1 MADIAM
7 LGIGVDSRPV
17 VQGKKD
23 LDDFS
28 TSGAKAEKSTGGF
41 RAAMEKLLGS
51 LTRIERVLA
60 SSEKHL
66 SVIASSSTAAQK
78 AVDALGAANQNAAK
92 KVDELAV
99 ANTGAAAAID
109 KAETAATTAAIAVE
123 KTENATTGAGKA
135 AQEFGGKAEAAG
147 KKAEAANDSAARS
160 AEKVSTSYGKWEA
173 MATRVSRA
181 VGLIAGALATNA
193 LFGYADAWS
202 DMQSR
207 VGAAIKD
214 MDAAPAMMQRIVD
227 IANASYSPLSQTVEI
242 YGRNVAVLSALGRTA
257 TEAADFTEA
266 LNHALVTTATKGQDA
281 DVVLNALSRSIAIG
295 GLRSMEFETIMS
307 RSPRVL
313 EAIASELGTNITQ
326 LRALAQQGKVTGDV
340 IVNALINNL
349 EALRAEAGEMPAT
362 IGDAFTRLTTNL
374 TAFIGQMDQATG
386 ASQRISD
393 AIMLLANNIDV
404 IARVAAVA
412 GVALLTAFAPALL
425 ASMASGFVALGTAGV
440 AAISAITAAI
450 AANPIGAIAVAL
462 TTAVTAAYL
471 FRDEIKQAIGVDV
484 IGIVKTAANYI
495 IGSFVAAY
503 EDIKFV
509 WGNFGNIMGAAVIGG
524 VNIAIKALNSL
535 AASAKVVMNDLIGA
549 MNMIPGVNIGT
560 FDVSSDAIGQIENPY
575 AKRLE
580 GAVSERNA
588 AIQSALSRDYIGE
601 LGEIVFGT
609 KSATEATDAMT
620 SAIKAANDNLSQTE
634 GAAGK
639 AAKGIK
645 DVKQEADKAAES
657 ALKFGADLVK
667 GFVSDL
673 RSGLEQ
679 GKGFWKS
686 FGDAAMNVLDK
697 IVDKLLNNVIDALF
711 QVNSVGSRGGGGG
724 GFLGGILGG
733 IGRLFGF
740 ASGGYTGPG
749 AASQPAGIV
758 HAGEYVM
765 SKSAVDRLGVGYL
778 DALHNAAKGYQMGGY
793 VRSHA
798 PANINMRGYQPGG
811 YVRDAAPMPAP
822 QVNVEQHFH
831 IDGAVSSKDVQQM
844 VRAGATE
851 AVDTVKRSL
860 SGWQHQIA
868 RDGAVA

>member
-1 MADIAM
+1 MIDVAT
-7 LGIGVDSRPV
+7 LGLAVKFDQIDRASGS
-17 VQGKKD
+17 
-23 LDDFS
+23 LDKF
-28 TSGAKAEKSTGGF
+28 SGAADRAEKSAQGMGKGAES
-41 RAAMEKLLGS
+41 AARK
-51 LTRIERVLA
+51 
-60 SSEKHL
+60 
-66 SVIASSSTAAQK
+66 
-78 AVDALGAANQNAAK
+78 
-92 KVDELAV
+92 
-99 ANTGAAAAID
+99 AAAA
-109 KAETAATTAAIAVE
+109 
-123 KTENATTGAGKA
+123 
-135 AQEFGGKAEAAG
+135 
-147 KKAEAANDSAARS
+147 NDNAARS
-160 AEKVSTSYGKWEA
+160 ADKAAAAYGKWYTVA
-173 MATRVSRA
+173 LRMARA
-181 VGLIAGALATNA
+181 LGAIGGTLATA
-193 LFGYADAWS
+193 AVFRYADAWS

-214 MDAAPAMMQRIVD
+214 MEAAPALMQRMVD
-227 IANASYSPLSQTVEI
+227 IANASYSPLDQTVEV
-242 YGRNVAVLSALGRTA
+242 YSRNVAVLRDLGKGA

-266 LNHALVTTATKGQDA
+266 LNHALVLTATRGERAASVQ
-281 DVVLNALSRSIAIG
+281 NALSKAMAVGKLQADGLETVLANGGEVAQVLADHLGTTQS
-295 GLRSMEFETIMS
+295 GLRAM
-307 RSPRVL
+307 
-313 EAIASELGTNITQ
+313 AS
-326 LRALAQQGKVTGDV
+326 QGKITGDV
-340 IVNALINNL
+340 IATALITRL
-349 EALRAEAGEMPAT
+349 DDLRERAGEMPAT

-386 ASQRISD
+386 ASQRVSA
-393 AIMLLANNIDV
+393 AIMLVADNIDV
-404 IARVAAVA
+404 IARGAAVA

-471 FRDEIKQAIGVDV
+471 FRDEIQQAIGVDV

-503 EDIKFV
+503 EDVKFV

-524 VNIAIKALNSL
+524 VNIAIQALNSL

-560 FDVSSDAIGQIENPY
+560 FDVSSDAIGQLDNPY

-620 SAIKAANDNLSQTE
+620 TAIKAANDNLSQTE

-679 GKGFWKS
+679 GKGFWRS

-711 QVNSVGSRGGGGG
+711 QVNSFGSSGGSG
-724 GFLGGILGG
+724 GFLSGILGG

-740 ASGGYTGPG
+740 ANGGAFDRAGQITAFARG
-749 AASQPAGIV
+749 GIV
-758 HAGEYVM
+758 DRPTVFPFAKGIGLMGEAGPEAIM
-765 SKSAVDRLGVGYL
+765 PLKRGPDGKLGVSANGGSANNNQPTVHNDNRVYNFTGTSEEFQQFKQYVAER
-778 DALHNAAKGYQMGGY
+778 DAQFDQRAVGAVKGYY
-793 VRSHA
+793 S
-798 PANINMRGYQPGG
+798 
-811 YVRDAAPMPAP
+811 
-822 QVNVEQHFH
+822 
-831 IDGAVSSKDVQQM
+831 
-844 VRAGATE
+844 AGN
-851 AVDTVKRSL
+851 S
-860 SGWQHQIA
+860 I
-868 RDGAVA
+868 

>member
-1 MADIAM
+1 MVDVAT
-7 LGIGVDSRPV
+7 LGLAVKFDQVERATDS
-17 VQGKKD
+17 
-23 LDDFS
+23 LDKF
-28 TSGAKAEKSTGGF
+28 T
-41 RAAMEKLLGS
+41 
-51 LTRIERVLA
+51 
-60 SSEKHL
+60 
-66 SVIASSSTAAQK
+66 
-78 AVDALGAANQNAAK
+78 GAAGNAQNATDRLRDAK
-92 KVDELAV
+92 GRFVKGA
-99 ANTGAAAAID
+99 GAAAA
-109 KAETAATTAAIAVE
+109 
-123 KTENATTGAGKA
+123 
-135 AQEFGGKAEAAG
+135 
-147 KKAEAANDSAARS
+147 ANDNAARS
-160 AEKVSTSYGKWEA
+160 ANKAAAAYGKWHTVA
-173 MATRVSRA
+173 LRMARA
-181 VGLIAGALATNA
+181 LGAIGGTLATA
-193 LFGYADAWS
+193 AVFRYADAWS

-207 VGAAIKD
+207 VGAAVGD
-214 MDAAPAMMQRIVD
+214 MEAAPALMQRMVD
-227 IANASYSPLSQTVEI
+227 IANASYSPLDQTVEV
-242 YGRNVAVLSALGRTA
+242 YSRNVAVLRDLGRGA

-266 LNHALVTTATKGQDA
+266 LNHALVLTATRGERAASVQ
-281 DVVLNALSRSIAIG
+281 NALSKAMAVGKLQADGLETVLANGGEVAQVLADHLGTTQS
-295 GLRSMEFETIMS
+295 GLRAM
-307 RSPRVL
+307 
-313 EAIASELGTNITQ
+313 AS
-326 LRALAQQGKVTGDV
+326 QGKITGDV
-340 IVNALINNL
+340 IASALITRL
-349 EALRAEAGEMPAT
+349 DDLRERAGEMPET
-362 IGDAFTRLTTNL
+362 IGDAFTRLQTNL

-386 ASQRISD
+386 ASQRVAA
-393 AIMLLANNIDV
+393 AIMLVADNISV

-471 FRDEIKQAIGVDV
+471 FRDEIQQAIGVDV

-503 EDIKFV
+503 EDVKFV

-524 VNIAIKALNSL
+524 VNIAIQALNSL

-560 FDVSSDAIGQIENPY
+560 FDVSSDAIGQLDNPY

-580 GAVSERNA
+580 GAVADRNA

-609 KSATEATDAMT
+609 KSAAEATDAMT
-620 SAIKAANDNLSQTE
+620 TAIKAANDNLSQTE

-679 GKGFWKS
+679 GKGFWRS

-711 QVNSVGSRGGGGG
+711 QVNSTAGGMGGG

-758 HAGEYVM
+758 HAGEYVF
-765 SKSAVDRLGVGYL
+765 SKSAVDRIGLGYL
-778 DALHNAAKGYQMGGY
+778 DRLHSAAKGYMAGGY
-793 VRSHA
+793 VRTHS
-798 PANINMRGYQPGG
+798 PANLNLRGYQSGG
-811 YVRDAAPMPAP
+811 HVQRAPQYSNAAQRLDIYVHAEEGEMFRPVVRAEAQGVAVQVTQAAAPGIV
-822 QVNVEQHFH
+822 QSS
-831 IDGAVSSKDVQQM
+831 VSATQQAS
-844 VRAGATE
+844 RNRPGFF
-851 AVDTVKRSL
+851 R
-860 SGWQHQIA
+860 
-868 RDGAVA
+868 

>member
-1 MADIAM
+1 MVDVAT
-7 LGIGVDSRPV
+7 LGLAVKFDQVDRAS
-17 VQGKKD
+17 GS
-23 LDDFS
+23 LDKF
-28 TSGAKAEKSTGGF
+28 SGAADRAEKSAQGMGKGAES
-41 RAAMEKLLGS
+41 AARK
-51 LTRIERVLA
+51 
-60 SSEKHL
+60 
-66 SVIASSSTAAQK
+66 
-78 AVDALGAANQNAAK
+78 
-92 KVDELAV
+92 
-99 ANTGAAAAID
+99 AAAA
-109 KAETAATTAAIAVE
+109 
-123 KTENATTGAGKA
+123 
-135 AQEFGGKAEAAG
+135 
-147 KKAEAANDSAARS
+147 NDNAARS
-160 AEKVSTSYGKWEA
+160 ADKAAAAYGKWHTVA
-173 MATRVSRA
+173 LRMARA
-181 VGLIAGALATNA
+181 LGAIGGTLATA
-193 LFGYADAWS
+193 AVFRYADAWS

-214 MDAAPAMMQRIVD
+214 MEAAPALMQRMVD
-227 IANASYSPLSQTVEI
+227 IANASYSPLDQTVEV
-242 YGRNVAVLSALGRTA
+242 YSRNVAVLRDLGKGA

-266 LNHALVTTATKGQDA
+266 LNHALVLTATRGERAASVQ
-281 DVVLNALSRSIAIG
+281 NALSKAMAVGKLQADGLETVLANGGEVAQVLADKLGTTVS
-295 GLRSMEFETIMS
+295 GLRGM
-307 RSPRVL
+307 
-313 EAIASELGTNITQ
+313 AS
-326 LRALAQQGKVTGDV
+326 QGKITGDV
-340 IVNALINNL
+340 IASALIGRL
-349 EALRAEAGEMPAT
+349 EDLRDRAGEMPAT
-362 IGDAFTRLTTNL
+362 IGDAFTRLQTNL
-374 TAFIGQMDQATG
+374 TAFVGQLDQATG
-386 ASQRISD
+386 ASQRVSE
-393 AIMLLANNIDV
+393 AIMLVADNIDV

-471 FRDEIKQAIGVDV
+471 FRDEIQQAIGVDV

-560 FDVSSDAIGQIENPY
+560 FDVSSDAIGQIDNPY

-580 GAVSERNA
+580 SAVVDRNA
-588 AIQSALSRDYIGE
+588 AIQSALNRDYIGE

-609 KSATEATDAMT
+609 RSAAEATDAMA

-639 AAKGIK
+639 AAKGIA

-679 GKGFWKS
+679 GKGFWRS

-711 QVNSVGSRGGGGG
+711 QVNSAAGGRGGG
-724 GFLGGILGG
+724 GFLGAIFGG

-740 ASGGYTGPG
+740 ANGGAFDRAGQITAFARG
-749 AASQPAGIV
+749 GIV
-758 HAGEYVM
+758 DRPTVFPFAKGIGLMGEAGPEAIM
-765 SKSAVDRLGVGYL
+765 PLRRGPDGRLGVS
-778 DALHNAAKGYQMGGY
+778 AQN
-793 VRSHA
+793 
-798 PANINMRGYQPGG
+798 NNQPQA
-811 YVRDAAPMPAP
+811 VN
-822 QVNVEQHFH
+822 VNVEQHFH
-831 IDGAVSSKDVQQM
+831 IDGAISSKDVQQM
-844 VRAGATE
+844 VRQGATQ

-860 SGWQHQIA
+860 TGWQHQIA